1 MALRLA
7 QPVDGPA
14 APQPSASG
22 APHGGAAA
30 VANVTGRVAA
40 RLAARDLAG
49 WRELLE
55 AAGRLA
61 DPQDRYQ
68 ARRLLLEATLA
79 QRPQATPAAV
89 AETFHAGAL
98 AGIEL
103 LEDEPCEPVLLNL
116 TGVLFYELGA
126 VVAAE
131 ALFRAAQRLDGE
143 LPDVARNLRECQ
155 RRRRQ
160 GTGTPAGLPAP
171 VLRGLRALG
180 PRAQRV
186 AQRALPATGQTVSLC
201 MIVKDEEAM
210 LPRCLASVAEHVDEL
225 IVVDTGS
232 TDRTVAIAESF
243 GARVLHHEWTGD
255 FSAARNVGLD
265 AATGDWLLYLDADEV
280 LADGDGP
287 LLRELIGR
295 TWREAF
301 YLTETNHVGD
311 LDDGVAVTHNALRL
325 FRNRPAYR
333 FEGRLHEQFAHRLPS
348 LPERIE
354 LSALRLE
361 HFGYLGAVRDAKEK
375 SRRNIELLERQIAD
389 GVDTPFL
396 HFNLGSEH
404 AAAGDVARALTHLR
418 HAWTRL
424 EADPERTTRGYFPSL
439 CARYVRAL
447 NANDAHA
454 EALAAG
460 DEILGLLPGYTDIVL
475 EQAAAQRRLGDT
487 AAAIALLERCLEMGD
502 APARYT
508 ATVGAGTI
516 HTRVQLADLLAAEG
530 RADEAAAHL
539 RHVLVHHPAF
549 FGSVEPYARLLL
561 RSGVAPGAVAAEVHE
576 LIGAA
581 PTPTQRFLLAVPLY
595 EAGAVV
601 EAEAELRAVL
611 AAQPAAHAA
620 RVALAEA
627 LLSQG
632 RLDAAAAEALAVPAD
647 APHGPAGATT
657 ALFARLAG
665 SAAPEAVDAA
675 LAHARAAGVD
685 EAELAVYEAWRDG
698 VGGRAPGPGTVPAGG
713 APLVTVM
720 LEALARL
727 EDFDG
732 FERLAAVAEA
742 LDLPWRERRE
752 LLAGVFLRRGFLDSA
767 AAEWIKAAE
776 AEGPDSR
783 ALRGL
788 ALIADARGLAE
799 DAEVFRAE
807 ARRLEA
813 AKA

>member
-14 APQPSASG
+14 APQPSASR
-22 APHGGAAA
+22 ASLTGAAA
-30 VANVTGRVAA
+30 VAHVTSGAVA

-49 WRELLE
+49 WRALLE

-61 DPQDRYQ
+61 EPQDRYH
-68 ARRLLLEATLA
+68 ARRVLLETTLA
-79 QRPQATPAAV
+79 QRSLATPAAV
-89 AETFHAGAL
+89 AEIFHAGAL
-98 AGIEL
+98 AGVEL
-103 LEDEPCEPVLLNL
+103 LEDEPREPVLLNL
-116 TGVLFYELGA
+116 TGVLLYELGA

-131 ALFRAAQRLDGE
+131 ALFRAAQRLDPE
-143 LPDVARNLRECQ
+143 LPDVARNLRECG

-160 GTGTPAGLPAP
+160 GNGTPAGLPAP
-171 VLRGLRALG
+171 VLRGLRSLG
-180 PRAQRV
+180 PRAQRA
-186 AQRALPATGQTVSLC
+186 AQRALPAVGQTVSLC

-232 TDRTVAIAESF
+232 TDGTVAIAESF

-255 FSAARNVGLD
+255 FSAARNVSLD

-287 LLRELIGR
+287 LLRELVAR

-333 FEGRLHEQFAHRLPS
+333 FEGRLHEQFAHRLPT

-354 LSALRLE
+354 LSPLRLE

-375 SRRNIELLERQIAD
+375 SRRNIELLERQVAE

-396 HFNLGSEH
+396 HFNVGSEY
-404 AAAGDVARALTHLR
+404 AAAGDAAQALTHLR
-418 HAWTRL
+418 QAWTRL

-447 NANDAHA
+447 NADGAHA

-475 EQAAAQRRLGDT
+475 EQAAAQRAQGAT
-487 AAAIALLERCLEMGD
+487 ATAIELFERCLEMGD

-508 ATVGAGTI
+508 ATIGAGTI
-516 HTRVQLADLLAAEG
+516 HARVQLADLLVAEG
-530 RADEAAAHL
+530 RNDEAAAHL

-549 FGSVEPYARLLL
+549 FGSVEPYARVLL
-561 RSGVAPGAVAAEVHE
+561 RSGVAPAGVAAEVHE

-632 RLDAAAAEALAVPAD
+632 RLDDAATEALAVPAD

-657 ALFARLAG
+657 ALFARLAAG
-665 SAAPEAVDAA
+665 ASPHAVDAA
-675 LAHARAAGVD
+675 LAHARAARVD
-685 EAELAVYEAWRDG
+685 AAELAVWEAWIAG
-698 VGGRAPGPGTVPAGG
+698 AAPACSVPAAG

-752 LLAGVFLRRGFLDSA
+752 LLAGVYLRRGFLDSA
-767 AAEWIKAAE
+767 AAEWIAVAE
-776 AEGPDSR
+776 SEGPDSR
-783 ALRGL
+783 ALSGL
-788 ALIADARGLAE
+788 ALIADARGLAQ